1 MLNFT
6 DISIRRGT
14 RVLFEKATFNLYR
27 GEKIGITGENAIE
40 ADWLAVAESLH
51 G

>member
-1 MLNFT
+1 M
-6 DISIRRGT
+6 SIFPDGCR
-14 RVLFEKATFNLYR
+14 R